1 MIKKTILLVIVVLS
15 LNGCTKDDI
24 CPGETQTTPL
34 LIITFKNILN
44 PLLAKT
50 ATKLTI
56 ETDEATPNV
65 LVTNI
70 STDSIGIPLRTGA
83 DTVRYRFIKNSGEP
97 NEVVDIY
104 EFRYERLDTYVN
116 RACGF
121 KTTYQELHFT
131 VSSQYWPRC
140 CDLLATVA
148 PQCHLTLDSASF
160 APLTLS
166 RCFKASDYGLC
177 TYFERP
183 EPEPAGF

>member
-1 MIKKTILLVIVVLS
+1 MIKKTILLVVVILS

-24 CPGETQTTPL
+24 CPGDTPTTPL

-121 KTTYQELHFT
+121 KTTYQELTARKEDDGIINWILNLNILKTT
-131 VSSQYWPRC
+131 VE
-140 CDLLATVA
+140 DETEAHITIL
-148 PQCHLTLDSASF
+148 H
-160 APLTLS
+160 
-166 RCFKASDYGLC
+166 
-177 TYFERP
+177 
-183 EPEPAGF
+183 